1 MQSGV
6 HTGRTMAAIKRPDP
20 YQQDIDM
27 ARAFEGMLR
36 RLDANEPDDVDS
48 FVDWAQSEPVRAWVL
63 RFSRVD
69 MSNVQHSRT
78 DYFCAPLFVAYHMTC
93 ETLQRA
99 GRSYKNAFLKQTE

>member
-1 MQSGV
+1 
-6 HTGRTMAAIKRPDP
+6 MASIKRDDP

-27 ARAFEGMLR
+27 ARAFEHALK
-36 RLDANEPDDVDS
+36 RLDQNDPDDVDY
-48 FVDWAQSEPVRAWVL
+48 FVSWAQSEPVRAWVL

-69 MSNVQHSRT
+69 TRNVQHTRT

-99 GRSYKNAFLKQTE
+99 GRKYKNAFQTQTETK